1 MKMDVLSVRCL
12 LDIQVEMLSRQLE
25 RQIWDSTEKSKLET
39 YF

>member
-12 LDIQVEMLSRQLE
+12 LDVQMEMLSRQLE
-25 RQIWDSTEKSKLET
+25 RESWDSREKLKLET

>member
-25 RQIWDSTEKSKLET
+25 RQIWDSTEIQA
-39 YF
+39 